1 MCIPSMSG
9 EWLVL
14 HHINI
19 SIADLV
25 WPRRQLPPQVWTGTT
40 PKGRHS
46 WNHTALAT
54 ATTAQCELAPRPTGV
69 TPGSAVPLPFS
80 RTDTPLRQL
89 LPLYMYKRRRK
100 GMNES
105 SMNHLCLS
113 QSHYS
118 IRSQHVISTASPL
131 SVSEKETDQMR
142 KKCKMSRQ
150 LTRVLAAILQ
160 QLIRGTRHRR
170 RDGQHPRLWIERRQR
185 RRRALDFNNPIPTS
199 TCDVLPLRK
208 DS

>member
-1 MCIPSMSG
+1 
-9 EWLVL
+9 L
-14 HHINI
+14 
-19 SIADLV
+19 
-25 WPRRQLPPQVWTGTT
+25 TT
-40 PKGRHS
+40 PATATASVNRHHA

-69 TPGSAVPLPFS
+69 TPGSTAPLPFS
-80 RTDTPLRQL
+80 RTNTPLRQL
-89 LPLYMYKRRRK
+89 PPLYMYKRRRK

-131 SVSEKETDQMR
+131 SVSEKETDQTR

-150 LTRVLAAILQ
+150 LTHVLAAILQ

-170 RDGQHPRLWIERRQR
+170 RDGRHPRPWIERWQR